1 METILQDSSRLGQL
15 MMMILLYKKLI
26 LQKEIQLDSKKMK
39 MIFFLLQKLIKITN
53 DKIKK

>member
-1 METILQDSSRLGQL
+1 METMLQDSSRLGQL

>member
-1 METILQDSSRLGQL
+1 METMLQDSSRLGQL
-15 MMMILLYKKLI
+15 MMMILSYKKLI
-26 LQKEIQLDSKKMK
+26 LQKEIQMDSKKMK